1 MKLHIKVI
9 LKKKKIKKKHFSWY
23 KGVECMQH
31 TLRSES
37 CLAHSVH
44 FISLQLSH
52 SRITFLVNSDNLY
65 SCEAVLHISREN
77 LLKNT
82 FNN

>member
-1 MKLHIKVI
+1 
-9 LKKKKIKKKHFSWY
+9 
-23 KGVECMQH
+23 MQH

-77 LLKNT
+77 LLKNK